1 MRAELARLAGRNR
14 IPTVSFLG
22 AGVYRHLVPAVVGE
36 VIGRP
41 EFATAY
47 TPYQPEVS
55 QGTLQS
61 IYEFQSLVCEL
72 TGMEVATA
80 SHYDGATATAEA
92 ALMACRLTRRDRVA
106 VSAGVSPDYR
116 RVLETYCS
124 GPGIE
129 VVTVPIDLSEGG
141 SGTTDP
147 DAVAALGDEVAC
159 VVAAQP
165 NFYGQLEPMRELADA
180 AHAGGAQLV
189 AVVEPTSLAILEEP
203 GSYGADIVAAEGQ
216 PLGIPASFGGPFVG
230 LMAARMASVR
240 QMPGRLVGATRDAE
254 GRRGYVLTLQAREQH
269 IRREKAAS
277 NICTN
282 QALMALAATAYL
294 CAVGPEGLREVAER
308 SMLQARHLAG
318 GARGRWPCRAT
329 VRRLVL
335 RRGDDAPARG
345 GTPTRRAR
353 GAGHRGRPS
362 PGPRRAGAGR
372 HPDPRRDGA
381 DDRRRH
387 RGARHR
393 ARGDAVSAVEVG
405 SQRRIRTRSGVF
417 RRRRA
422 ATSSPWS
429 SRSSSS
435 GRDPDGGRCA
445 SRPSARRRGICAA
458 GQPELPASVLRERA
472 PRLPEVSELELLRH
486 FNRLAHL
493 NQAIDMNFYPLGSC
507 TMKYNPKVNE
517 WAARLPGLRRI
528 ASVRPAGP
536 GAGQPRAD
544 VAPRPSC
551 SSASAASTRSA
562 CSRPPAPTAS

>member
-1 MRAELARLAGRNR
+1 MTYSPHTDADRAAMLGAIGVESVEDLFADIPAGVRASEWDLPEPLAEQDVRAELARIAGRNR
-14 IPTVSFLG
+14 IPAVSFLG

-61 IYEFQSLVCEL
+61 IYEFQTLVCEL

-92 ALMACRLTRRDRVA
+92 ALMACRLTRRERVA

-129 VVTVPIDLSEGG
+129 VVTIPVDLADGG

-147 DAVAALGDEVAC
+147 AAIAELGEIAC

-165 NFYGQLEPMRELADA
+165 NFYGQIEPMRELADA
-180 AHAGGAQLV
+180 AHEAGAQLV
-189 AVVEPTSLAILEEP
+189 AVVEPTSLALLEAP

-216 PLGIPASFGGPFVG
+216 PLGIPASFGGPYVG

-240 QMPGRLVGATRDAE
+240 QMPGRLVGATRDGE

-308 SMLQARHLAG
+308 SMLQARH
-318 GARGRWPCRAT
+318 
-329 VRRLVL
+329 V
-335 RRGDDAPARG
+335 
-345 GTPTRRAR
+345 
-353 GAGHRGRPS
+353 
-362 PGPRRAGAGR
+362 
-372 HPDPRRDGA
+372 
-381 DDRRRH
+381 
-387 RGARHR
+387 
-393 ARGDAVSAVEVG
+393 
-405 SQRRIRTRSGVF
+405 
-417 RRRRA
+417 
-422 ATSSPWS
+422 
-429 SRSSSS
+429 
-435 GRDPDGGRCA
+435 
-445 SRPSARRRGICAA
+445 
-458 GQPELPASVLRERA
+458 
-472 PRLPEVSELELLRH
+472 
-486 FNRLAHL
+486 
-493 NQAIDMNFYPLGSC
+493 
-507 TMKYNPKVNE
+507 
-517 WAARLPGLRRI
+517 AARLEAAGVAERRFGGPYFAEVTMRLPDAERRHAALLERGIVAGHLPGRDE
-528 ASVRPAGP
+528 PALEGTVLL
-536 GAGQPRAD
+536 AATELTTD
-544 VAPRPSC
+544 DDITALVA
-551 SSASAASTRSA
+551 ALEEVG
-562 CSRPPAPTAS
+562 